1 MKQAQLTDHVNA
13 FKHFLDNAGI
23 KPGEQTDAWTARV
36 YGSIGKVCESTTTH
50 DGLFVAKAV
59 GVALWDIAA
68 LVYVL
73 NNGDLRPLEKSLH
86 RLLAI
91 KKWKN
96 EHPESIAITLMPEAV
111 LAIKAVRSCTARAQ
125 MERRLHLTTLF
136 YQLAR
141 IVKMNG
147 LIFDRVLQN
156 GRISWTEEL
165 SSSPFYTKLKLKDIL
180 KG

>member
-1 MKQAQLTDHVNA
+1 MKNLYTDY
-13 FKHFLDNAGI
+13 
-23 KPGEQTDAWTARV
+23 W
-36 YGSIGKVCESTTTH
+36 
-50 DGLFVAKAV
+50 
-59 GVALWDIAA
+59 
-68 LVYVL
+68 
-73 NNGDLRPLEKSLH
+73 PL
-86 RLLAI
+86 

-165 SSSPFYTKLKLKDIL
+165 SGSPFYTKLKLKDIL
-180 KG
+180 KD

>member
-1 MKQAQLTDHVNA
+1 MKQIQLTDHVNA
-13 FKHFLDNAGI
+13 FKHFLDNADI

-36 YGSIGKVCESTTTH
+36 YGSIGKVCESTTTQ

-59 GVALWDIAA
+59 GIALWDIAA
-68 LVYVL
+68 LVYVM

-141 IVKMNG
+141 IVKMYG

-165 SSSPFYTKLKLKDIL
+165 SGSPFYTKLKLKDIL
-180 KG
+180 KD